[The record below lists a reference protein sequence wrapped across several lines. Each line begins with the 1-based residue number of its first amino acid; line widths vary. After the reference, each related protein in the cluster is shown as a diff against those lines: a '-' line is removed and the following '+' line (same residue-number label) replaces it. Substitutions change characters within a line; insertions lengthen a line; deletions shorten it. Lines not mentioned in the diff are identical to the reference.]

1 MKKIVGII
9 AAALLTTA
17 VFAAD
22 VSTMIHGWTN
32 LLSMDL
38 ATDGAKPEFLGIR
51 DPFDRKFRW
60 YSTGIG
66 FSVTADKCGASFELD
81 TQRPH
86 LGKNADGSLN
96 ESGWSWIIDR
106 VVTVENVKAYVQP
119 TDAVKITVGAIGL
132 QSNTETI
139 DYTKLRAFE
148 DKEGWAIDLTPVDG
162 LTINTMLVTGAP
174 RGWGWAYW
182 GSNGKIG
189 ETAAKIGYS
198 ADFGSVFAL
207 VDYADP
213 VTDIS
218 AGYSGNFGGVG
229 IFADVAYTMADNAN
243 SLGVDLFVD
252 GHADAFGYKVYVK
265 FERGL
270 DAETNA
276 LCAKFR
282 GSFGLDFG
290 TAYLRVVTVN
300 ALADEFPIQVQP
312 GLEFN
317 IGAAS
322 LDVGFQFNMNTDFD
336 STNFS
341 NYAAGAKA
349 INMPLIYRVVF

>member
-9 AAALLTTA
+9 AALAMAGA
-17 VFAAD
+17 VFAVDIA
-22 VSTMIHGWTN
+22 TMIHGWTD

-38 ATDGAKPEFLGIR
+38 ATDGAKPSFLGVR
-51 DPFDRKFRW
+51 DPFDREYAW
-60 YSTGIG
+60 YSTGIK
-66 FSVTADKCGASFELD
+66 FSVSADKCGGSFEVNKRD
-81 TQRPH
+81 ASVMSV
-86 LGKNADGSLN
+86 N
-96 ESGWSWIIDR
+96 
-106 VVTVENVKAYVQP
+106 AYVQP
-119 TDAVKITVGAIGL
+119 TDAVKIAVGKIGL
-132 QSNTETI
+132 ATNTETI

-148 DKEGWAIDLTPVDG
+148 GKEGWAIDLTPVDG
-162 LTINTMLVTGAP
+162 LTINTMLVTGEA
-174 RGWGWAYW
+174 RSWGWAFW

-189 ETAAKIGYS
+189 ETVAKIGYA

-229 IFADVAYTMADNAN
+229 IFADFAYTMKENAN
-243 SLGVDLFVD
+243 ELGVDLFVD

-265 FERGL
+265 FARGL
-270 DAETNA
+270 DTEVNQ

-282 GSFGLDFG
+282 GSFALDFG
-290 TAYLRVVTVN
+290 NAYLRVVTVN

-322 LDVGFQFNMNTDFD
+322 LDVGFQFDMNSDFD

-341 NYAAGAKA
+341 NYKAGVKE
-349 INMPLIYRVVF
+349 IHMPLIYRVVF

>member
-9 AAALLTTA
+9 AALAMAGA
-17 VFAAD
+17 VFAVD
-22 VSTMIHGWTN
+22 VATMIHGWTD

-38 ATDGAKPEFLGIR
+38 ATDGAKPSFLGVR
-51 DPFDRKFRW
+51 DPFDRQYAW
-60 YSTGIG
+60 YSTGIK
-66 FSVTADKCGASFELD
+66 FSVAADKCGGSFEVNHRD
-81 TQRPH
+81 AEVMSV
-86 LGKNADGSLN
+86 N
-96 ESGWSWIIDR
+96 
-106 VVTVENVKAYVQP
+106 AYVQP
-119 TDAVKITVGAIGL
+119 TDAVKIAVGKIGL
-132 QSNTETI
+132 ATNSETI

-162 LTINTMLVTGAP
+162 LTINTMLVTGAA
-174 RGWGWAYW
+174 RGWGWAFW

-189 ETAAKIGYS
+189 ETAVKIGYS

-229 IFADVAYTMADNAN
+229 IFADVAYTMKENDN

-265 FERGL
+265 FARGL
-270 DAETNA
+270 DSEVNQ

-282 GSFGLDFG
+282 GSFALDFG
-290 TAYLRVVTVN
+290 NAYLRVVTVN

-322 LDVGFQFNMNTDFD
+322 LDVGFQFDMNSDFD
-336 STNFS
+336 STNFG
-341 NYAAGAKA
+341 NYAAGAKQ
-349 INMPLIYRVVF
+349 IHMPLIYRVVF

>member
-81 TQRPH
+81 THRVHP
-86 LGKNADGSLN
+86 ND
-96 ESGWSWIIDR
+96 WSFVAER
-106 VVTVENVKAYVQP
+106 VATVENVKAYVQP

>member
-9 AAALLTTA
+9 AALAMAGA
-17 VFAAD
+17 VFAVDIA
-22 VSTMIHGWTN
+22 TMIHGWTD

-38 ATDGAKPEFLGIR
+38 ATDGAKPSFLGVR
-51 DPFDRKFRW
+51 DPFDRQYAW
-60 YSTGIG
+60 YSTGIK
-66 FSVTADKCGASFELD
+66 FSVAADKCGGSFEVNHRD
-81 TQRPH
+81 AEVMSV
-86 LGKNADGSLN
+86 N
-96 ESGWSWIIDR
+96 
-106 VVTVENVKAYVQP
+106 AYVQP
-119 TDAVKITVGAIGL
+119 TDAVKIAVGKIGL

-148 DKEGWAIDLTPVDG
+148 DREGWAIDLTPVDG
-162 LTINTMLVTGAP
+162 LTINTMLVTGAA
-174 RGWGWAYW
+174 RGWGWAFW

-189 ETAAKIGYS
+189 ETVAKIGYS

-207 VDYADP
+207 IDYADP

-229 IFADVAYTMADNAN
+229 IFADFAYTMADNAN

-270 DAETNA
+270 DTEVNQ

-282 GSFGLDFG
+282 GSFALDFG
-290 TAYLRVVTVN
+290 NAYLRVVTVN

-322 LDVGFQFNMNTDFD
+322 LDVGFQFDMNSDFD
-336 STNFS
+336 STNFG
-341 NYAAGAKA
+341 NYAAGAKQ
-349 INMPLIYRVVF
+349 IHMPLIYRVVF

>member
-9 AAALLTTA
+9 AALAMAGA
-17 VFAAD
+17 VFAVDIA
-22 VSTMIHGWTN
+22 TMIHGWTD

-38 ATDGAKPEFLGIR
+38 AAEGSKPSFLGVR
-51 DPFDRKFRW
+51 DPFDRQYAW
-60 YSTGIG
+60 YSTGIK
-66 FSVTADKCGASFELD
+66 FSVAADKCG
-81 TQRPH
+81 
-86 LGKNADGSLN
+86 GSYEVN
-96 ESGWSWIIDR
+96 HRDAEVMS
-106 VVTVENVKAYVQP
+106 VNAYVQP
-119 TDAVKITVGAIGL
+119 TDAVKIAVGKIGL
-132 QSNTETI
+132 ASNVETI

-148 DKEGWAIDLTPVDG
+148 DREGWAIDLTPVDG

-174 RGWGWAYW
+174 RGWGWAFW

-189 ETAAKIGYS
+189 ETVAKIGYS

-218 AGYSGNFGGVG
+218 AGYSGSFDALSL
-229 IFADVAYTMADNAN
+229 FADVAYTMADNAN

-270 DAETNA
+270 DAKTNA

-282 GSFGLDFG
+282 GSFALDFG
-290 TAYLRVVTVN
+290 NAYLRVVSVN

-322 LDVGFQFNMNTDFD
+322 LDVGFQFNMNSDFD
-336 STNFS
+336 STNFG

>member
-9 AAALLTTA
+9 AALAMAGA
-17 VFAAD
+17 VFAVDIA
-22 VSTMIHGWTN
+22 TMIHGWTD

-38 ATDGAKPEFLGIR
+38 ATDGAKPSFLGVR
-51 DPFDRKFRW
+51 DPFDRQYAW
-60 YSTGIG
+60 YSTGIK
-66 FSVTADKCGASFELD
+66 FSVAADKCGGSFEVNHRD
-81 TQRPH
+81 AEVMSV
-86 LGKNADGSLN
+86 N
-96 ESGWSWIIDR
+96 
-106 VVTVENVKAYVQP
+106 AYVQP
-119 TDAVKITVGAIGL
+119 TDAVKIAVGKIGL
-132 QSNTETI
+132 ASNVETI

-148 DKEGWAIDLTPVDG
+148 DREGWAIDLTPVDG
-162 LTINTMLVTGAP
+162 LTINTMLVTGAA
-174 RGWGWAYW
+174 RGWGWAFW

-189 ETAAKIGYS
+189 ETVAKIGYS

-207 VDYADP
+207 IDYADP

-229 IFADVAYTMADNAN
+229 IFADFAYTMKENAN
-243 SLGVDLFVD
+243 ELGVDLFVD

-265 FERGL
+265 FARGL
-270 DAETNA
+270 DTEVNQ

-282 GSFGLDFG
+282 GSFALDFG
-290 TAYLRVVTVN
+290 NAYLRVVTVN

-322 LDVGFQFNMNTDFD
+322 LDVGFQFDMNSDFD
-336 STNFS
+336 STNFG
-341 NYAAGAKA
+341 NYAAGAKQ
-349 INMPLIYRVVF
+349 IHMPLIYRVVF

>member
-9 AAALLTTA
+9 AALAMAGA
-17 VFAAD
+17 VFAVDIA
-22 VSTMIHGWTN
+22 TMIHGWTD

-38 ATDGAKPEFLGIR
+38 ETDGAKPEFMGVR
-51 DPFDRKFRW
+51 DPFDRQYAW
-60 YSTGIG
+60 YSTGIK
-66 FSVTADKCGASFELD
+66 FSVAADKCG
-81 TQRPH
+81 
-86 LGKNADGSLN
+86 GSYEVN
-96 ESGWSWIIDR
+96 HRDAEVMS
-106 VVTVENVKAYVQP
+106 VNAYVQP
-119 TDAVKITVGAIGL
+119 TDAVKFAVGKIGL
-132 QSNTETI
+132 ATNVETI

-162 LTINTMLVTGAP
+162 LTINTMLVTGAA
-174 RGWGWAYW
+174 RGWGWKFW

-189 ETAAKIGYS
+189 ETVAKIGYS

-207 VDYADP
+207 IDYADP

-229 IFADVAYTMADNAN
+229 IFADVAYTMKDNAN
-243 SLGVDLFVD
+243 SLGLDVFVD
-252 GHADAFGYKVYVK
+252 GHADAIGYKVYAK

-276 LCAKFR
+276 LLLKVR
-282 GSFGLDFG
+282 GSYALDFG
-290 TAYLRVVTVN
+290 NLYLGVRIPN
-300 ALADEFPIQVQP
+300 ALQDEFFPVQIYP

-317 IGAAS
+317 VGAAS

-336 STNFS
+336 ANVNTVED
-341 NYAAGAKA
+341 AAKNKIPTKAKS
-349 INMPLIYRVVF
+349 IHIPLIYRVVF

>member
-81 TQRPH
+81 TQRVHP
-86 LGKNADGSLN
+86 ND
-96 ESGWSWIIDR
+96 WSFVAER
-106 VVTVENVKAYVQP
+106 VATVENVKAYVQP

>member
-9 AAALLTTA
+9 AALAMATA
-17 VFAAD
+17 VFAVDIA
-22 VSTMIHGWTN
+22 TMVHGWTD

-38 ATDGAKPEFLGIR
+38 ATDGAKPEFLGVR
-51 DPFDRKFRW
+51 DPFDRCYAW
-60 YSTGIG
+60 YSTGIKL
-66 FSVTADKCGASFELD
+66 SVNADKCGAAYELNHRD
-81 TQRPH
+81 V
-86 LGKNADGSLN
+86 DVS
-96 ESGWSWIIDR
+96 
-106 VVTVENVKAYVQP
+106 NVSAYVQP
-119 TDAVKITVGAIGL
+119 VDAVKITVGAIGL
-132 QSNTETI
+132 ASNTETI

-148 DKEGWAIDLTPVDG
+148 GKEGWKIDLTPVDG
-162 LTINTMLVTGAP
+162 LSIETMLVTGPA
-174 RGWGWAYW
+174 RGWGWAFW

-189 ETAAKIGYS
+189 ETTAKIGYS

-207 VDYADP
+207 IDYKDP

-218 AGYSGNFGGVG
+218 AGYSGSFDALSL
-229 IFADVAYTMADNAN
+229 FADVAYTMKENDN

-270 DAETNA
+270 DAKTNA

-282 GSFGLDFG
+282 GSFALDFG
-290 TAYLRVVTVN
+290 NAYLRVVSVN

-322 LDVGFQFNMNTDFD
+322 LDVGFQFDMNSDFD
-336 STNFS
+336 STNFG
-341 NYAAGAKA
+341 NYAAGAKQ
-349 INMPLIYRVVF
+349 IHMPLIYRVVF

>member
-9 AAALLTTA
+9 AALAMAGA
-17 VFAAD
+17 VFAVD
-22 VSTMIHGWTN
+22 VATMIHGWTD

-38 ATDGAKPEFLGIR
+38 ATDGAKPSFLGVR
-51 DPFDRKFRW
+51 DPFDRQYAW
-60 YSTGIG
+60 YSTGIK
-66 FSVTADKCGASFELD
+66 FSVAADKCGGSFEVNHRD
-81 TQRPH
+81 AEVMSV
-86 LGKNADGSLN
+86 N
-96 ESGWSWIIDR
+96 
-106 VVTVENVKAYVQP
+106 AYVQP
-119 TDAVKITVGAIGL
+119 TDAVKIAVGKIGL
-132 QSNTETI
+132 ATNAETI

-148 DKEGWAIDLTPVDG
+148 DREGWAIDLTPVDG
-162 LTINTMLVTGAP
+162 LTINTMLVTGAA
-174 RGWGWAYW
+174 RGWGWAFW
-182 GSNGKIG
+182 GQNGKIG
-189 ETAAKIGYS
+189 ETGIKIGYS

-218 AGYSGNFGGVG
+218 AGYSGNFGGIG
-229 IFADVAYTMADNAN
+229 IFADFAYTMKENAN
-243 SLGVDLFVD
+243 ELGVDLFVD

-270 DAETNA
+270 DSEVNQ

-282 GSFGLDFG
+282 GSYALDFG
-290 TAYLRVVTVN
+290 NAYLRVVSVN

-322 LDVGFQFNMNTDFD
+322 LDVGFQFDMNSDFD

-341 NYAAGAKA
+341 NYKAGLKE
-349 INMPLIYRVVF
+349 IHMPLIYRVVF

>member
-9 AAALLTTA
+9 AALAMAGA
-17 VFAAD
+17 VFAVDIA
-22 VSTMIHGWTN
+22 TMIHGWTD

-38 ATDGAKPEFLGIR
+38 ATEGSKPSFLGVR
-51 DPFDRKFRW
+51 DPFDRQYAW
-60 YSTGIG
+60 YSTGIK
-66 FSVTADKCGASFELD
+66 FSVAADKCG
-81 TQRPH
+81 
-86 LGKNADGSLN
+86 GSYEVN
-96 ESGWSWIIDR
+96 HRDAEVMS
-106 VVTVENVKAYVQP
+106 VNAYVQP
-119 TDAVKITVGAIGL
+119 TDAVKIAVGKIGL

-148 DKEGWAIDLTPVDG
+148 DREGWAIDLTPVDG
-162 LTINTMLVTGAP
+162 LTINTMLVTGAA
-174 RGWGWAYW
+174 RGWGWAFW
-182 GSNGKIG
+182 GANGKIG
-189 ETAAKIGYS
+189 ETVAKIGYS

-207 VDYADP
+207 IDYADP

-229 IFADVAYTMADNAN
+229 IFADFAYTMADNAN

-270 DAETNA
+270 DTEVNQ

-282 GSFGLDFG
+282 GSFALDFG
-290 TAYLRVVTVN
+290 NAYLRVVTVN

-322 LDVGFQFNMNTDFD
+322 LDVGFQFDMNSDFD
-336 STNFS
+336 STNFG
-341 NYAAGAKA
+341 NYAAGAKQ
-349 INMPLIYRVVF
+349 IHMPLIYRVVF